1 MLWLRLRTTLKLLP
15 VTKEDEILKK
25 LERIER
31 VLIGDEDFKRKGVVH
46 DLQDVVCYI
55 EKEKLNAAKRKGWL
69 LGAAAAVGAGSGA
82 AMDWLKKV
90 VF

>member
-1 MLWLRLRTTLKLLP
+1 
-15 VTKEDEILKK
+15 VTKEDVILSK
-25 LERIER
+25 LDRIER
-31 VLIGDEDFKRKGVVH
+31 VLIGDEDFKRKGIVH

-55 EKEKLNAAKRKGWL
+55 EKEKINAAKRKGWL

-82 AMDWLKKV
+82 AVDWLKKV